1 MNAAIGRP
9 EPQIEPC
16 RLLPSDAAR
25 RRLAQ
30 RLTPQVEHERQFDQ
44 VLAASS
50 LYGVDPRELR
60 ELYDYWQHDFELER
74 QPLFRLPSF
83 RLRAGNDSLRFVQV
97 RSTQTG
103 ALPLLLLHGET
114 GSLAEVATL
123 APELSEPAS
132 ATTPFHVVCPALDDL
147 PRNRAEA
154 ASACAEL
161 MRALGYSRYLVH
173 GSEGGAAVALE
184 LAAETPD
191 RVAGVHVTRVAAYPS
206 EEAGELSSLSSAEK
220 SQLAALSELYER
232 LGAEAP
238 ESPLESLALSL
249 SQLADTP
256 ATNAAAW
263 RDPLLTGLS
272 FRWSNGMTQTSAE
285 LAELCLAPS
294 RASRAPLSVQSF
306 PLDAPSLRR
315 FVERQHRVAEWREH
329 ERGGACPALE
339 QPRSL
344 LDSLRQ
350 FAARL
355 G

>member
-1 MNAAIGRP
+1 MNAAVGRP

-16 RLLPSDAAR
+16 RLLPSEAAR

-30 RLTPQVEHERQFDQ
+30 RLVPQVKHERQFDQ
-44 VLAASS
+44 VLAASE
-50 LYGVDPRELR
+50 LYGVDPRELS
-60 ELYDYWQHDFELER
+60 ELYGYWQHDFELER
-74 QPLFRLPSF
+74 QPLFRLPAF

-114 GSLAEVATL
+114 GSLAEAATL
-123 APELSEPAS
+123 APDLSEPATGT
-132 ATTPFHVVCPALDDL
+132 APFHVVCPALDDL
-147 PRNRAEA
+147 PCTRAEA
-154 ASACAEL
+154 AHACTAL

-173 GSEGGAAVALE
+173 GSEAGAAVALE
-184 LAAETPD
+184 LAAQAPD
-191 RVAGVHVTRVAAYPS
+191 VVAGVHVTRVAAYPR

-220 SQLAALSELYER
+220 SQLAVLSELYER
-232 LGAEAP
+232 LSAEAP
-238 ESPLESLALSL
+238 ETPLENLALAL
-249 SQLADTP
+249 SQLADAP
-256 ATNAAAW
+256 ATNAAW

-272 FRWSNGMTQTSAE
+272 FRWSNGMTQTPAE
-285 LAELCLAPS
+285 LAELCLAQS

-315 FVERQHRVAEWREH
+315 FVERRHRVAEWHEH

-339 QPRSL
+339 QPQL
-344 LDSLRQ
+344 LLGSLRQ